1 MHCNFVNTLTNS
13 RWELWSP
20 LEDEFTQIKMRK
32 RTVMVTRKHQ
42 WCQWQMNRNIIH
54 KTTKQF
60 PWIHFFR
67 CLLTS
72 HYLLTT
78 WTSHQHKNKMK
89 ITMKLILML
98 VIDNFM
104 PEILAYTNTTSSL
117 VEITNDIDSSET
129 EIKITGNI
137 YHNNRE
143 LINLIL
149 IF

>member
-1 MHCNFVNTLTNS
+1 
-13 RWELWSP
+13 
-20 LEDEFTQIKMRK
+20 
-32 RTVMVTRKHQ
+32 
-42 WCQWQMNRNIIH
+42 
-54 KTTKQF
+54 
-60 PWIHFFR
+60 
-67 CLLTS
+67 
-72 HYLLTT
+72 
-78 WTSHQHKNKMK
+78 MK

-117 VEITNDIDSSET
+117 VEITNDIDSSQT